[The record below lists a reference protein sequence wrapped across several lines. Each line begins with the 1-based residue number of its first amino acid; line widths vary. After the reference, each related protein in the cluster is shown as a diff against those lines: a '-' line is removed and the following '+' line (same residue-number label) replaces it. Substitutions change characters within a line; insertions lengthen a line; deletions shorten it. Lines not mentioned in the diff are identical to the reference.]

1 MRRVQAL
8 QNKLIVS
15 RSSCGRWPE
24 TLWPCLSLVSST
36 TFWTLIHFSVRLVH
50 GTPETPAVW
59 TARCCLSSGSNGII
73 YDHMMAEK
81 SNPDDPAA
89 SKPFFELLNSSRVD
103 LMKINTAVV
112 VGVKH
117 ETSSHFSF
125 HWWWFYR
132 KAVCSFREVCSP
144 LSARLRA
151 HWRGVLPPMQNR
163 SVAVP
168 FTGEHSWSLLFLFFF
183 NMHVYC
189 LHVCWTIQAR
199 CWKCAHIQSPLVS
212 VASPSTPAVG
222 LMSAW
227 KRSIIRRGSSGL
239 FHQWNLLFWNVSLLN
254 RATLVLQCRAAVV
267 SSSSVVFI
275 GRYCCGQQTSRQ
287 QKILKAVRLFRKAF
301 TFLFCFS
308 INLAFVRFKDGL
320 AHLQKSNSST
330 WCTDVNMKASVV
342 SIYGV
347 GYVHVL

>member
-1 MRRVQAL
+1 MVVQEG
-8 QNKLIVS
+8 
-15 RSSCGRWPE
+15 C
-24 TLWPCLSLVSST
+24 
-36 TFWTLIHFSVRLVH
+36 
-50 GTPETPAVW
+50 
-59 TARCCLSSGSNGII
+59 
-73 YDHMMAEK
+73 
-81 SNPDDPAA
+81 
-89 SKPFFELLNSSRVD
+89 
-103 LMKINTAVV
+103 
-112 VGVKH
+112 
-117 ETSSHFSF
+117 
-125 HWWWFYR
+125 
-132 KAVCSFREVCSP
+132 VCSFREVCSP

-151 HWRGVLPPMQNR
+151 HTPWFFLQCRTAASR
-163 SVAVP
+163 C
-168 FTGEHSWSLLFLFFF
+168 HSQGNIVEAFFF
-183 NMHVYC
+183 FSFFKMHVYC

-275 GRYCCGQQTSRQ
+275 GRYCCDQQTSRQ

-308 INLAFVRFKDGL
+308 INVAFVRFKDGL

-330 WCTDVNMKASVV
+330 WCTDVNMEASVV

-347 GYVHVL
+347 GYVDVLWKPAKPELQDKWSQLWASVAATSAWRVRVVT